1 MYNASDMNVN
11 AQININAK
19 VNSKWKLK
27 FDFVT

>member
-1 MYNASDMNVN
+1 MYNASDINVN